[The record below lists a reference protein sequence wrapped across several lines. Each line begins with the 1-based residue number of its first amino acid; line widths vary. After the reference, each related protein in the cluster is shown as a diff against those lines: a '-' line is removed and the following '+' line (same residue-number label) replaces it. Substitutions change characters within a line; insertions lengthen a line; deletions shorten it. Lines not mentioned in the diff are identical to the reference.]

1 VEIKIMSQK
10 EAEEWSYNQWME
22 VTLLVSILG
31 THAPTPNFYRN
42 PRIIDMISVS
52 FDDIHEVHGDQ
63 TLLSE
68 EDCLRIGEFILNHF
82 DQVETIVIHCS
93 TGESRSAAIAFAV
106 CRLLGL
112 DDRWIFESPKYSP
125 NTYCVKKLNRV
136 LELGLSEEEIV
147 SRFEYKKR
155 H

>member
-1 VEIKIMSQK
+1 MEIKIMSQK

-82 DQVETIVIHCS
+82 DQ
-93 TGESRSAAIAFAV
+93 
-106 CRLLGL
+106 
-112 DDRWIFESPKYSP
+112 
-125 NTYCVKKLNRV
+125 
-136 LELGLSEEEIV
+136 
-147 SRFEYKKR
+147 
-155 H
+155 